1 MRSSRIVAV
10 VASVLLGAA
19 PAPLAGQVARAIVG
33 ATLLDGT
40 GAAPVADA
48 VVVVRAGRIAC
59 AGSRRTCPV
68 PSGARRI
75 DARGGWLIPGL
86 IDAHVHFSQTGWFD
100 GRPDAADVRD
110 QFPYP
115 EVEARLEAHPEPFF
129 RSYLCSGITSVFDVG
144 GYPWT
149 WGLRDRFANDP
160 RAPRIAA
167 AGPLLSTIDF
177 WLNLPG
183 QQQFIYMANDS
194 IVRETVRSHAAFHS
208 DAVKLWYIMPPQP
221 PDTSR
226 VQALVRAAGEEAH
239 RHHLRFIVH
248 ATGLWEAKDAL
259 RAGADVLVH
268 SVFDRPVDD
277 EFLQLARSNHVVYIP
292 TLTVGEGYLEAGRGT
307 VDGRLYPLAC
317 ADSIS
322 LARVRSGPVH
332 PQRGQAWWT
341 DTAATKSIQQEVATG
356 QANAKR
362 VQEAGITLA
371 VGTDAGNPG
380 TLHGPSIYRELQ
392 LLSEAGLAPME
403 LLVDVTRNGARAMG
417 WERQIGTLEAG
428 KAADLVALDADPLA
442 DVRNYQR
449 VRWVMKGGVIAP
461 RVKEETR
468 AANTP

>member
-1 MRSSRIVAV
+1 MPSSRIVAV

-68 PSGARRI
+68 PSGAHRI
-75 DARGGWLIPGL
+75 DARGVWLIPGL

-115 EVEARLEAHPEPFF
+115 EVEASLEAHPERFF

-226 VQALVRAAGEEAH
+226 VQALVRAAAEEAH

-268 SVFDRPVDD
+268 SVFDRPVDE
-277 EFLQLARSNHVVYIP
+277 EFLELARSNHVIYIP
-292 TLTVGEGYLEAGRGT
+292 TLTVVEGYLEAARGT

-332 PQRGQAWWT
+332 PQRGKAWWT
-341 DTAATKSIQQEVATG
+341 DTAASKSTQQEVATG

-449 VRWVMKGGVIAP
+449 IRWVMKGGVIAP
-461 RVKEETR
+461 RAATR
-468 AANTP
+468 